1 MSVVT
6 GIQRRPPNQLSSG
19 NYSVYDNFVECA
31 EFSVRRKPGAGGAV
45 EVELYFPRSGT
56 PEQGVGLL
64 FPSPE
69 TAVAVGRALLSVA
82 EGCVSEIAAR
92 F

>member
-1 MSVVT
+1 MSVIT

-19 NYSVYDNFVECA
+19 NYSVYDNFVESA
-31 EFSVRRKPGAGGAV
+31 EFSVRRKPGAGGAIEV
-45 EVELYFPRSGT
+45 EVYFPRSGT

-64 FPSPE
+64 FPSLE
-69 TAVAVGRALLSVA
+69 TAVAVGRALLSVG
-82 EGCVSEIAAR
+82 EGYVRETTAR